1 MAENINVIL
10 EKILEKVEP
19 EKRNIAFPI
28 ILNMLRKKLQSD
40 KNIEKNIYEEGEA
53 KVDLQG
59 TIDKDTTELLEQD
72 ISNEELQE
80 SDEIKNG
87 HSNIISEDQGVIQE
101 DIIEE
106 DIKYSLSYNNIVEN
120 KEERIPSPVAE
131 INAIVEKS
139 DSLDNEKIIKASE
152 TKKNSATIKPTVLSC
167 KVNAYNVTSLQNCIS
182 EDIEDPMTMEAAK
195 EPAMINAPVV
205 LSQVNMEVFIEA
217 ITRFPEPIFSIDDLD
232 KSMTLT
238 SCKLIPK
245 SNRLFLEGFIEKKIE
260 YSNVVDITKKEIN
273 GDIKNLTVKIPFKCA
288 TEVTFARK
296 PHNTNYSL
304 TQRIEIFNSQH
315 KFEVGNKTEEKSSI
329 ETQELENQVYCK
341 LEDIAISEK
350 SKKLGIIKLDN
361 TLPNAF
367 TFKKIK
373 EKTVVSFTL
382 SLLQNQDVFIAN
394 KDHIVKKN
402 CEDGNMASETQG
414 HDNK

>member
-1 MAENINVIL
+1 MTKNTDIYFVL

-19 EKRNIAFPI
+19 EKRNVALPL
-28 ILNMLRKKLQSD
+28 ILDALRKKQQHDKSNEKSGYEETDSKMVSRGNLVSD
-40 KNIEKNIYEEGEA
+40 KIVPTEKDIINEKSQEEHQLENSDS
-53 KVDLQG
+53 KVVND
-59 TIDKDTTELLEQD
+59 
-72 ISNEELQE
+72 NEEF
-80 SDEIKNG
+80 
-87 HSNIISEDQGVIQE
+87 
-101 DIIEE
+101 IEE
-106 DIKYSLSYNNIVEN
+106 DIKYSVSYHDNIIGN
-120 KEERIPSPVAE
+120 KEEKTPCQVAE
-131 INAIVEKS
+131 INAIVEKTEDFQEENTS
-139 DSLDNEKIIKASE
+139 TTEDIKNKSQIIRPS
-152 TKKNSATIKPTVLSC
+152 VLSC

-182 EDIEDPMTMEAAK
+182 EDIEGPITAEAAK
-195 EPAMINAPVV
+195 EPAMIKAPVV

-217 ITRFPEPIFSIDDLD
+217 ITRFPEPIFSIEDLD

-245 SNRLFLEGFIEKKIE
+245 SNKLFLEGFIEKKME

-296 PHNTNYSL
+296 PHNTNYSP
-304 TQRIEIFNSQH
+304 TQRIEIFHSKH
-315 KFEVGNKTEEKSSI
+315 KFAAGNKVEEKTSI

-341 LEDIAISEK
+341 LEDVAISEK
-350 SKKLGIIKLDN
+350 SKKLGIIKLEN

-382 SLLQNQDVFIAN
+382 SLLQNQDVFITN
-394 KDHIVKKN
+394 QNHIVEKN
-402 CEDGNMASETQG
+402 CEDGNMVSET
-414 HDNK
+414 HVHTD

>member
-1 MAENINVIL
+1 MTKNTNIYFIL

-19 EKRNIAFPI
+19 EKRSVALPL
-28 ILNMLRKKLQSD
+28 ILDALRKKQQNNKS
-40 KNIEKNIYEEGEA
+40 NEKSGYEETDS
-53 KVDLQG
+53 KVVSQDNLVN
-59 TIDKDTTELLEQD
+59 DKIVLNEQN
-72 ISNEELQE
+72 IINEEVQE
-80 SDEIKNG
+80 EQQLIYSDSK
-87 HSNIISEDQGVIQE
+87 IINDNEEV
-101 DIIEE
+101 IEE
-106 DIKYSLSYNNIVEN
+106 DIKYSVSYHDNIIGN
-120 KEERIPSPVAE
+120 KEEKAPCKVAE
-131 INAIVEKS
+131 INAIVEKNDDLEEENTTS
-139 DSLDNEKIIKASE
+139 TEDIKN
-152 TKKNSATIKPTVLSC
+152 KLPTIRPSVLSC

-182 EDIEDPMTMEAAK
+182 EDIEDPITMEAAK

-217 ITRFPEPIFSIDDLD
+217 ITRFPEPIFSIEDLD

-245 SNRLFLEGFIEKKIE
+245 SNKLFLEGFIEKKIE

-273 GDIKNLTVKIPFKCA
+273 GDIRNLTVKIPFKCA

-296 PHNTNYSL
+296 PHNTKFSP
-304 TQRIEIFNSQH
+304 TQRIEIFHSQE
-315 KFEVGNKTEEKSSI
+315 KFTVGNKIEKKTSI

-341 LEDIAISEK
+341 LEDVSISEK
-350 SKKLGIIKLDN
+350 SKKLGIIKLEN

-382 SLLQNQDVFIAN
+382 SLLQNQDVFITN
-394 KDHIVKKN
+394 KHHIVEKN
-402 CEDGNMASETQG
+402 CEDGNMVLETNAHTG
-414 HDNK
+414 E